1 MSKRQGKFAQAYKDS
16 MRREIVSLDRP
27 IEDVR
32 REKDS
37 SAEGEMLREALPGNL
52 PGPEKLENQ
61 SFLTAL
67 FQLAGLTAN
76 EQQAVVALVMYDYEQ
91 PEVSKLLRRDER
103 TIRYY
108 RDRALAKL
116 RALGDEKT
124 ILAILKGD
132 IDEV

>member
-16 MRREIVSLDRP
+16 IRREIVSLDRP

-61 SFLTAL
+61 SSLTAL

-103 TIRYY
+103 TIHYY

-124 ILAILKGD
+124 IRL
-132 IDEV
+132 